1 MADPTDDS
9 RLQHFIGPFVAILVL
24 LLSFTEGFE
33 RAELLSYDYR
43 FLLRNLVFGQP
54 DMDPRLGSIE
64 ISDLTV
70 KNEGRF
76 QNWTRAE
83 YIDVVRILGEY
94 GADRVAFDIYFM
106 EVITKLLTEKQIY
119 SLSSIDEQG
128 IEGLLKDADYD
139 SRLAKAIEKADN
151 VYLAQYVYQDS
162 KQNDQLS
169 PDQSI
174 ALEYI
179 KDHSP
184 RLMVP
189 VEESTIIKAVDFMP
203 PIAILRNPSRGF
215 SYAQT
220 EKDSDGSR
228 RRYPVVYQY
237 RGILFPSIALQV
249 GCAQLQVDITDVQV
263 WPGKHVLI
271 PNAKMLDGRV
281 KDIKIP
287 IDKDGTMYVNWAG
300 TWKETFV
307 RYDHWEL
314 RKAARLYDKQKIF
327 DTIKKSVAQD
337 PALLRKPKSLLKILV
352 ELGYTDLKA
361 NRDQISLW
369 VQASQIEAAVRKQP
383 DLDAVDFYSSKGVKN
398 PPVNFIQMYNVIR
411 RNNRVA
417 QIVEQKPDIDFAD
430 LQAVF
435 AEGQVEGHLRVNN
448 DSLKQSQRI
457 NLQQS
462 FNFVRRNMLEG
473 KIDPAARPLFFH
485 LPGVVVVREEGGH
498 KIRRFITPQEIKGKV
513 LFYGETT
520 TGSTDLSVTPF
531 EGDYPMVG
539 IYSNVLNTIF
549 NESFIRRPWE
559 AFRYLFIMVLGVAMS
574 IFVPRYKVLQ
584 GALIVGALGIVY
596 ALLTFYSFTQGIWL
610 DFVGPMLTIVAGYL
624 VVTIYGYIKKEKEKE
639 FVQGAF
645 GHYLSPAV
653 VEQIMDNPDMVN
665 QLGGEERVMT
675 AFFSDIASFSTIS
688 ECLTPGELVD
698 FINGYLTEM
707 CDIIEQYGGTIDK
720 FEGDAIVAFFGAPL
734 YYEDHASRAIMACID
749 QQKKLYELRER
760 WNQPGAIPPRLE
772 ELRDRW
778 QSQGRTFAQVRIGI
792 TAGPMIV
799 GNMGSRSRTDYTMM
813 GDTVNLAARF
823 ESGQKIYGTN
833 IMVNDQIYEQ
843 VKDLVE
849 ARQLDLIQVMG
860 KEEPVVAYEILE
872 RKGELSE
879 EMMQV
884 VELYNKGMKAY
895 WDYDFAT
902 ASTFF
907 ESALEI
913 VPDDGP
919 SALYADRCEEFTLN
933 PPEDLV
939 FRADSK

>member
-1 MADPTDDS
+1 MAEPTNDS
-9 RLQHFIGPFVAILVL
+9 RLQLLIGPIVAVLVL
-24 LLSFTEGFE
+24 LLSLTEGFE

-43 FLLRNLVFGQP
+43 FILRNQIFGLP
-54 DMDPRLGSIE
+54 EMDPNLGSIE
-64 ISDLTV
+64 ISDLSIQ
-70 KNEGRF
+70 NEGRF
-76 QNWTRAE
+76 NNWTRAE
-83 YIDVVRILGEY
+83 YLDVVRILGEY
-94 GADRVAFDIYFM
+94 GADRVAFDIYFL
-106 EVITKLLTEKQIY
+106 EGITKLLTEKQIR
-119 SLSSIDEQG
+119 SLSSIDSRG
-128 IEGLLKDADYD
+128 IEGLLTQADYD
-139 SRLAKAIEKADN
+139 SRFAKAIEKADN
-151 VYLAQYVYQDS
+151 VYLAQFMY
-162 KQNDQLS
+162 KQLQKDELDVDQTS
-169 PDQSI
+169 

-179 KDHSP
+179 QNHSP
-184 RLMVP
+184 QLMVP
-189 VEESTIIKAVDFMP
+189 PGESTITEAIGFKP
-203 PIAILRNPSRGF
+203 PIALLRNASRGF

-220 EKDSDGSR
+220 EKDSDGAR

-237 RGILFPSIALQV
+237 KGILFPSIALQV
-249 GCAQLQVDITDVQV
+249 GCDQLQVDITEVQV
-263 WPGKHVLI
+263 WPGEHVLI
-271 PNAKMLDGRV
+271 PNAKMSDGRV

-287 IDKDGTMYVNWAG
+287 INDDGTMYVNWAG
-300 TWKETFV
+300 SWKETFV

-314 RKAARLYDKQKIF
+314 RKTAQLYDRQKIF
-327 DTIKKSVAQD
+327 DKIKSLIAQD
-337 PALLRKPKSLLKILV
+337 PSIRRNPRLLLKSLV
-352 ELGYTDLKA
+352 SLGYTEKA
-361 NRDQISLW
+361 IKNQWNYWNMS
-369 VQASQIEAAVRKQP
+369 SQIERSVLKQP
-383 DLDAVDFYSSKGVKN
+383 DLDANGFYASVGMKN
-398 PPVNFIQMYNVIR
+398 PSDSNIKLFNDIQ
-411 RNNRVA
+411 RNNRIA
-417 QIVEQKPDIDFAD
+417 QIVEQTPDIDFAG
-430 LQAVF
+430 LKAALPEYN
-435 AEGQVEGHLRVNN
+435 AEGDHYVELAF
-448 DSLKQSQRI
+448 DFI
-457 NLQQS
+457 
-462 FNFVRRNMLEG
+462 RRNMVDG
-473 KIDPAARPLFFH
+473 KVDPAVRPLY
-485 LPGVVVVREEGGH
+485 LYPPKLATVREEEGR
-498 KIRRFITPQEIKGKV
+498 KIKRLITPEEIKGKI
-513 LFYGETT
+513 LFYGETS
-520 TGSTDLSVTPF
+520 TGSTDLSVIPF
-531 EGDYPMVG
+531 EGSYPMVG
-539 IYSNVLNTIF
+539 IYSNVLNTIL
-549 NESFIRRPWE
+549 NESFISRPWLG
-559 AFRYLFIMVLGVAMS
+559 ARYLFVMILGVAMS

-584 GALIVGALGIVY
+584 GAFVISALGGLY

-624 VVTIYGYIKKEKEKE
+624 VITIYGYIKKEKEKE

-884 VELYNKGMKAY
+884 VELYNKGMEAY

>member
-1 MADPTDDS
+1 MWVHWHQCH
-9 RLQHFIGPFVAILVL
+9 R
-24 LLSFTEGFE
+24 
-33 RAELLSYDYR
+33 
-43 FLLRNLVFGQP
+43 
-54 DMDPRLGSIE
+54 
-64 ISDLTV
+64 
-70 KNEGRF
+70 
-76 QNWTRAE
+76 
-83 YIDVVRILGEY
+83 
-94 GADRVAFDIYFM
+94 M
-106 EVITKLLTEKQIY
+106 EQAMRKKP
-119 SLSSIDEQG
+119 
-128 IEGLLKDADYD
+128 GLDADEFY
-139 SRLAKAIEKADN
+139 A
-151 VYLAQYVYQDS
+151 
-162 KQNDQLS
+162 
-169 PDQSI
+169 SI
-174 ALEYI
+174 G
-179 KDHSP
+179 
-184 RLMVP
+184 V
-189 VEESTIIKAVDFMP
+189 
-203 PIAILRNPSRGF
+203 NPSK
-215 SYAQT
+215 T
-220 EKDSDGSR
+220 
-228 RRYPVVYQY
+228 
-237 RGILFPSIALQV
+237 
-249 GCAQLQVDITDVQV
+249 
-263 WPGKHVLI
+263 
-271 PNAKMLDGRV
+271 
-281 KDIKIP
+281 DIKIFN
-287 IDKDGTMYVNWAG
+287 D
-300 TWKETFV
+300 
-307 RYDHWEL
+307 
-314 RKAARLYDKQKIF
+314 
-327 DTIKKSVAQD
+327 
-337 PALLRKPKSLLKILV
+337 
-352 ELGYTDLKA
+352 
-361 NRDQISLW
+361 
-369 VQASQIEAAVRKQP
+369 
-383 DLDAVDFYSSKGVKN
+383 
-398 PPVNFIQMYNVIR
+398 IR
-411 RNNRVA
+411 RNNLIA
-417 QIVEQKPDIDFAD
+417 KIVGKTPDIDYVGLRAA
-430 LQAVF
+430 LGE
-435 AEGQVEGHLRVNN
+435 EGIEVRAHVNE
-448 DSLKQSQRI
+448 DSLRQVREIYLKQ
-457 NLQQS
+457 
-462 FNFVRRNMLEG
+462 NFYLVRLNMIDGEV
-473 KIDPAARPLFFH
+473 DPAARPLYFFK
-485 LPGVVVVREEGGH
+485 PEIVVAREEEGR
-498 KIRRFITPQEIKGKV
+498 KILRPITPEEIKGKI
-513 LFYGETT
+513 LFYGETS
-520 TGSTDLSVTPF
+520 TGSTDLSVMPF
-531 EGDYPMVG
+531 EGSYPMVG
-539 IYSNVLNTIF
+539 IYPNVLNTIF
-549 NESFIRRPWE
+549 NESFISRPWE
-559 AFRYLFIMVLGVAMS
+559 WGRHLFIMVLGVVMS

-584 GALIVGALGIVY
+584 GALIIGALGTFY
-596 ALLTFYSFTQGIWL
+596 ALLAFYAFNQGIWL

-624 VVTIYGYIKKEKEKE
+624 VITIYGYIKKEKEKE

-734 YYEDHASRAIMACID
+734 YYEDHASRAVMACID
-749 QQKKLYELRER
+749 QQKKLLELRER
-760 WNQPGAIPPRLE
+760 WNQPGSIPPRLE